1 MFGKG
6 IFIIVD
12 NHMYSIT
19 CLINVLIGVYL
30 QRVESILDNK
40 NICY

>member
-6 IFIIVD
+6 ILIIVD
-12 NHMYSIT
+12 NHMYSFT

-30 QRVESILDNK
+30 QTVESILYNK